1 MGTHLPHHHLKNLNN
16 KQEQFN
22 IRIFYYITLD
32 EKGEI
37 IYDPLRYDGYI
48 VRTIQ
53 EDINYEEM
61 EKSGKNIKKIKK
73 K

>member
-1 MGTHLPHHHLKNLNN
+1 LFIK
-16 KQEQFN
+16 
-22 IRIFYYITLD
+22 D

-61 EKSGKNIKKIKK
+61 EKSGKNIKKTKK